1 MDDLDAL
8 EGRILAAVDA
18 LDCRGSMSL
27 PADADRPGWL
37 LFFVSAA
44 DRDQA
49 ATRLDDGVL
58 PPGWRATR
66 LDVPDEPWAE
76 RSQAALGAVRVGRLT
91 VAPPWDAARGGT
103 EGGQVVLIEPS
114 TGFGTGHHPTTRLC
128 LQALQT
134 LDVAGRYV
142 LDVGSGSGV
151 LALAAE
157 KLGADRIVAL
167 EPDPDALDAAR
178 RNCRLNGAVRIDLVP
193 AALEA
198 YRGGPFDVVLAN
210 LTGASLG
217 RSAARLLRLAGRRG
231 TLILS
236 GFETGELDGVVE
248 AFAGRPSRRLDEDGW
263 SALVVAP

>member
-1 MDDLDAL
+1 VDDLDAL
-8 EGRILAAVDA
+8 EGRILAAVDD
-18 LDCRGSMSL
+18 LGCLGSMSQ
-27 PADADRPGWL
+27 PATDADRPGWL
-37 LFFVSAA
+37 LFFGSAA

-58 PPGWRATR
+58 PPGWHATR
-66 LDVPDEPWAE
+66 VDVPDEPWAA

-91 VAPPWDAARGGT
+91 VAPPWGGGT

-114 TGFGTGHHPTTRLC
+114 SGFGTGHHATTRLC
-128 LQALQT
+128 LQALQA
-134 LDVAGRYV
+134 LDVAGRHV
-142 LDVGSGSGV
+142 IDVGSGSGV

-178 RNCRLNGAVRIDLVP
+178 RNCGLNGAVRIDLVP
-193 AALEA
+193 ARLED
-198 YRGGPFDVVLAN
+198 YHGGPFDIVLAN

-217 RSAARLLRLAGRRG
+217 HSAARLMELAGRRG

-236 GFETGELDGVVE
+236 GFETDELDGVVE
-248 AFAGRPSRRLDEDGW
+248 TFAGRPSRRLDEDGW
-263 SALVVAP
+263 SGLVVSP